1 VFLVSYDIS
10 DDRLRGRVALTLRE
24 YGFRRLQKSVYVGE
38 VSRNVAE
45 MLAIELGRLV
55 KGSMCDV
62 RIFPL
67 CRRCY
72 EGLITVSK
80 LEEVEEAEEVIVT

>member
-1 VFLVSYDIS
+1 MFLVSYDIS

-55 KGSMCDV
+55 KG
-62 RIFPL
+62 
-67 CRRCY
+67 
-72 EGLITVSK
+72 
-80 LEEVEEAEEVIVT
+80 